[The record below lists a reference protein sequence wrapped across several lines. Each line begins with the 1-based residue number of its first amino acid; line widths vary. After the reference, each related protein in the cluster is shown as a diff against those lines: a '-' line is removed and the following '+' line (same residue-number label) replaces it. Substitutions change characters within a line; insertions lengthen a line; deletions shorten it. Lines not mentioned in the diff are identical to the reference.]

1 MIGDKKVLAII
12 PARGGSKGLPGKN
25 IRTLGVK
32 PLIAWTIESALGNKL
47 IDKTVVSTDCPK
59 IAAVSKTFGAEV
71 PFIRPD
77 WLSTDQAE
85 TADVVLHAL
94 NSINE
99 NFDVIVVLQPTSP
112 FRDSGHIEG
121 ALEIYENS
129 KAHSLVSICES
140 QKSPYW
146 MFSLEDDGALEPII
160 HDKNQFSRRQE
171 LPKTYCLNGA
181 IYVVDVE
188 LFLKNKEFI
197 FEDSKSYLMDFES
210 SVDIDSLMDFKLAQ
224 LFLDEK

>member
-32 PLIAWTIESALGNKL
+32 PLIAWTIESALDNKL
-47 IDKTVVSTDCPK
+47 IDMTVVSTDCPK
-59 IAAVSKTFGAEV
+59 IAAVSRTFGAEV

-77 WLSTDQAE
+77 RLSTDQAE

-99 NFDVIVVLQPTSP
+99 HFDVIVLLQPTSP
-112 FRDSGHIEG
+112 FRKSSHIEG

-129 KAHSLVSICES
+129 KAYSMVSICES
-140 QKSPYW
+140 QKSPFW
-146 MFSLEDDGALEPII
+146 MFSLQDDGGLEPII
-160 HDKNQFSRRQE
+160 KDKAQFSRRQE
-171 LPKTYCLNGA
+171 LPKTYSLNGA

-188 LFLKNKEFI
+188 FFLRNKEFI
-197 FEDSKSYLMDFES
+197 FEDSKYYLMDYKS
-210 SVDIDSLMDFKLAQ
+210 SVDIDSLMDFKIAQ
-224 LFLDEK
+224 IFLDEK

>member
-1 MIGDKKVLAII
+1 MLGDKKVLAII

-25 IRTLGVK
+25 LRTLGVK
-32 PLIAWTIESALGNKL
+32 PLIAWTIESALANKL
-47 IDKTVVSTDCPK
+47 IDKTIISTDCHK
-59 IAAVSKTFGAEV
+59 IAAVSKAFGAEV

-94 NSINE
+94 NSICE
-99 NFDVIVVLQPTSP
+99 HFDVIVVLQPTSP
-112 FRDSGHIEG
+112 FRNSGHIEA
-121 ALEIYENS
+121 ALKTYENS

-146 MFSLEDDGALEPII
+146 MFSLEADGALVPVIR
-160 HDKNQFSRRQE
+160 DKKQFSRRQE

-181 IYVVDVE
+181 IYVVGVE
-188 LFLKNKEFI
+188 CFLENAKFV

-210 SVDIDSLMDFKLAQ
+210 SVDIDSLMDLKLAQ
-224 LFLDEK
+224 LFIDEK

>member
-1 MIGDKKVLAII
+1 M
-12 PARGGSKGLPGKN
+12 
-25 IRTLGVK
+25 
-32 PLIAWTIESALGNKL
+32 
-47 IDKTVVSTDCPK
+47 
-59 IAAVSKTFGAEV
+59 
-71 PFIRPD
+71 IRPAEFSSD
-77 WLSTDQAE
+77 DSSAIEVVNHFITSLSKQITYED
-85 TADVVLHAL
+85 H
-94 NSINE
+94 
-99 NFDVIVVLQPTSP
+99 FIVYLQPTSP
-112 FRDSGHIEG
+112 FRNSDHIEG

-146 MFSLEDDGALEPII
+146 MFTLENDGALEPII

-171 LPKTYCLNGA
+171 LPQTYCLNGA

>member
-1 MIGDKKVLAII
+1 MLGDKKVLAII

-25 IRTLGVK
+25 LRTLGIK
-32 PLIAWTIESALGNKL
+32 PLIAWTIESALANKL
-47 IDKTVVSTDCPK
+47 IDKTIVSTDCLK

-94 NSINE
+94 NSICE
-99 NFDVIVVLQPTSP
+99 QFDVIVVLQPTSP
-112 FRDSGHIEG
+112 FRNSVHIEA
-121 ALEIYENS
+121 ALKTYENS
-129 KAHSLVSICES
+129 KAHSLVSICET

-146 MFSLEDDGALEPII
+146 MFSLEDDGALEPILQG
-160 HDKNQFSRRQE
+160 KNQFSRRQE

-188 LFLKNKEFI
+188 LFLKSKDFI

-224 LFLDEK
+224 FFLDEE